1 MNTKLSFLGVAV
13 LLLTSACSEDSVEVV
28 NNGWEI
34 TFNTSISRAQNL
46 DQSNLESFKVW
57 AFSDITDSAPFIKGD
72 TVTKKGN
79 NSYFSFDHS
88 IFWPSDVETL
98 KFWAIA
104 PISTT
109 DIKQDG
115 GKKLTIQNYTPKQ
128 NPLEQEDLIVANAT
142 AQRSE
147 GTSINLKFRHA
158 LSQIVVRASEGTD
171 TDKSKNIQIK
181 GAWIVNPAESG
192 TLSTNDAATE
202 LNWASSTTK
211 SYYGMEFSN
220 VKTLSHTYSSIFD
233 FDPKNDDIK
242 NPQTNLLLIP
252 QQLTAW
258 AGTQD
263 KLNENKGAYILFLC
277 RVEAVHDGELH
288 EGLEDPAIKSENGK
302 HIHQLFPDTKTFDEA
317 QYGYTCVPIGTKWEP
332 GKRYIYNLSFCG
344 ATSGAGIYPPENILA
359 NMPAGDGKYITT
371 RPKGKEVGDPVLD
384 DPIRFTVTVSDWV
397 DAGGSTGGWTD
408 GNIDMN

>member
-1 MNTKLSFLGVAV
+1 
-13 LLLTSACSEDSVEVV
+13 
-28 NNGWEI
+28 
-34 TFNTSISRAQNL
+34 
-46 DQSNLESFKVW
+46 
-57 AFSDITDSAPFIKGD
+57 
-72 TVTKKGN
+72 
-79 NSYFSFDHS
+79 
-88 IFWPSDVETL
+88 
-98 KFWAIA
+98 
-104 PISTT
+104 
-109 DIKQDG
+109 
-115 GKKLTIQNYTPKQ
+115 
-128 NPLEQEDLIVANAT
+128 
-142 AQRSE
+142 
-147 GTSINLKFRHA
+147 
-158 LSQIVVRASEGTD
+158 
-171 TDKSKNIQIK
+171 
-181 GAWIVNPAESG
+181 
-192 TLSTNDAATE
+192 
-202 LNWASSTTK
+202 
-211 SYYGMEFSN
+211 MEFSN

-233 FDPKNDDIK
+233 FDPKKDNIK

-263 KLNENKGAYILFLC
+263 KPNDNNGAYILFLC

-302 HIHQLFPDTKTFDEA
+302 HIHQLFPDTKTFDET

-384 DPIRFTVTVSDWV
+384 DPIRFTVTVKDWV
-397 DAGGSTGGWTD
+397 DAGTPNDGWTD